1 MNFQPDAKMTP
12 FAARLWTIMAARK
25 LTAVGVGKLAGVE
38 HTTVG
43 RWLRGSTPS
52 HDTGV
57 RLARKLGVEPE
68 WLLDGRQVLRE
79 QAYKRFSALDALRLE
94 MEDAGIDSRE
104 LAKIIGY
111 QIGVVQAVVEGRAR
125 ASENMIEAICRALP
139 GLDKESLM
147 MGSDSTSV
155 VKEDGT
161 EAPLGTKP
169 RIQLPPGTKARYVP
183 LLSWAQAGQY
193 QVGHTDEAYDQTG
206 VLALDVDDARAFALE
221 IAGDSMSP
229 RINQG
234 DRVIVAPSWTPRA
247 GDTVIVRTLDGDV
260 YCKTLL
266 KNSGDKIVLASTNTS
281 HKDFE
286 LSRDEIAWIYPVAQV
301 TQNLRRQ

>member
-1 MNFQPDAKMTP
+1 MDA
-12 FAARLWTIMAARK
+12 
-25 LTAVGVGKLAGVE
+25 
-38 HTTVG
+38 
-43 RWLRGSTPS
+43 
-52 HDTGV
+52 
-57 RLARKLGVEPE
+57 
-68 WLLDGRQVLRE
+68 
-79 QAYKRFSALDALRLE
+79 
-94 MEDAGIDSRE
+94 RE
-104 LAKIIGY
+104 LAKAIGY

-125 ASENMIEAICRALP
+125 ASESMIEAICRALP
-139 GLDKESLM
+139 GLDKDELM
-147 MGSDSTSV
+147 KGSDSIPV
-155 VKEDGT
+155 VREDAM
-161 EAPLGTKP
+161 EAPLGMKP

-247 GDTVIVRTLDGDV
+247 GDTVIVRTIDGDV

-266 KNSGDKIVLASTNTS
+266 KNAGDKVVLASVNTS

-286 LSRDEIAWIYPVAQV
+286 LSREEIAWIYPVAQV